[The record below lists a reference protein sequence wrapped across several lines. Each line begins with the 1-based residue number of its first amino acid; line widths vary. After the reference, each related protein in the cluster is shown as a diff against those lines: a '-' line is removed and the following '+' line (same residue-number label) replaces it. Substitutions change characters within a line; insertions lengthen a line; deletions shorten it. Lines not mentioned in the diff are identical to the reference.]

1 MSETT
6 SDQEQQKHPQQTSD
20 AAPPQPALEAPAPE
34 LDGMSP
40 LLSRGPALGSP
51 DGIEQRAAD
60 SRLRKNANGQVRAQ
74 ALTAMQRQMGNQHV
88 QRFMVQRRLGAGTV
102 AGVAPVQREEGNEAK
117 PQGDKDTTP
126 DPIKIDEVGVT
137 QAIYD
142 PPTMTTKDETP
153 TPSDGAKPGEDK
165 VDVTATVV
173 ATFKVRTKVSLP
185 SAPSGLSTCQT
196 KRFNDAVR
204 NQLSPHED
212 QHVAAMKLYDG
223 TFETSVTVKGVTRA
237 GAPAALIAAGKPL
250 VDAEGAK
257 RKKNAQD
264 TSDALDKPPFIVN
277 VNMDCEDEKPGKKA
291 VVDTGA
297 QQEQAAGGADQGGD
311 AGGAAGS

>member
-1 MSETT
+1 MAETST
-6 SDQEQQKHPQQTSD
+6 DQEQQKKPQTASD
-20 AAPPQPALEAPAPE
+20 AARPQPAVEPPSPD
-34 LDGMSP
+34 LDGIAP
-40 LLSRGPALGSP
+40 LLSRGPSLGSP
-51 DGIEQRAAD
+51 DGIEQRAGD
-60 SRLRKNANGQVRAQ
+60 SRLRKNANRQQRVQ

-88 QRFMVQRRLGAGTV
+88 QRFMVQRRLAEGM
-102 AGVAPVQREEGNEAK
+102 APVQREEGNQAK

-142 PPTMTTKDETP
+142 PPNMTTKDETA

-165 VDVTATVV
+165 VDVTGTVV

-185 SAPSGLSTCQT
+185 TAPSGLSTCQT
-196 KRFNDAVR
+196 KRFNDAVK

-264 TSDALDKPPFIVN
+264 TSDALDKPPFVIN
-277 VNMDCEDEKPGKKA
+277 VNMDCEDEKPGKKT
-291 VVDTGA
+291 VEDTGA
-297 QQEQAAGGADQGGD
+297 QPELAGSGADQGGD
-311 AGGAAGS
+311 TGGAAGG